1 MPSLRLYLS
10 DLRGPEDE
18 RRLERTY
25 AHSNGVYGAVARRGD
40 GCIDID
46 FEDDEITPARL
57 IEIARSAGF
66 HARIVS

>member
-10 DLRGPEDE
+10 DLRGLEDE

-25 AHSNGVYGAVARRGD
+25 THSDGVYGAVARRGD

-46 FEDDEITPARL
+46 FEDDEITPAQL
-57 IEIARSAGF
+57 IEIARDAGF
-66 HARIVS
+66 RARLAS